1 MEGKKGRMPRC
12 LVRQCCLFFSCCVRP
27 VKILGFSFT
36 TNEVFLLTVSLHTD
50 HLLFQDLSHTQS
62 DSQKRWAFFLAPP
75 VNGLRNL
82 WSHWHCSRAK
92 EKVTAEA
99 KKANRVKCISWQEGT
114 LSPSPYRNLSIAQ
127 MDAATSLTALFLTT
141 SVVVNK
147 LLINKTIN
155 RNDLDTFAYR
165 FIV

>member
-50 HLLFQDLSHTQS
+50 HLLFQDLSHTQCLTV
-62 DSQKRWAFFLAPP
+62 RRGGLFFLAPP

-99 KKANRVKCISWQEGT
+99 KKKKANRVKCVSWQEAT
-114 LSPSPYRNLSIAQ
+114 LSPSLYHNLSIAQ
-127 MDAATSLTALFLTT
+127 MDAATSLTALFLNHFRSRKLT
-141 SVVVNK
+141 VNQ
-147 LLINKTIN
+147 
-155 RNDLDTFAYR
+155 
-165 FIV
+165 

>member
-50 HLLFQDLSHTQS
+50 HLLFQDLSHTQCLTV
-62 DSQKRWAFFLAPP
+62 RRGGLFFLAPP

-99 KKANRVKCISWQEGT
+99 KKKKQIGQSAFHGKKQ
-114 LSPSPYRNLSIAQ
+114 LSLHLSIT
-127 MDAATSLTALFLTT
+127 TSLSHKWMQLHP
-141 SVVVNK
+141 
-147 LLINKTIN
+147 
-155 RNDLDTFAYR
+155 
-165 FIV
+165 